1 MTKAFINQIDHREDL
16 THYGD
21 DELSLRVFNDE
32 YLYTMR
38 NRRALFNILNEQFI
52 STLGQM
58 KVLIDDIAQDNEEWL
73 T

>member
-1 MTKAFINQIDHREDL
+1 MNTREDL
-16 THYGD
+16 THYSD

-38 NRRALFNILNEQFI
+38 NRRGLFKILEEQFI
-52 STLGQM
+52 YS
-58 KVLIDDIAQDNEEWL
+58 KVQRNILIEDIEQDNEESL

>member
-1 MTKAFINQIDHREDL
+1 MNTREDL
-16 THYGD
+16 THYSD